1 MNKTI
6 VFDLDDTISFCHDRD
21 WVNAKPNIDLIRRI
35 NKLYN
40 EGWFIHIHSSRGQLS
55 GIDYTDQVM
64 EWLESNGVLFHKL
77 EFGKPLA
84 MLYVDDKAIS
94 VDDFMG
100 IELEELP
107 GGWSG
112 NTVLRI
118 GNKIFKKDSNIQA
131 TVAWYKSAARFYN
144 VPEVLSVIGDQL
156 VLRYIKPSDKKT
168 KATFDELVFIAK
180 SFEAI
185 EPINKYKWKH
195 YIDRIAQHCDWLFLN
210 KKDEYHAVIKLLE
223 NMQQPKHTFC
233 HGDLTPDNTV
243 VDRKGY
249 VNLIDPL
256 NVTYSSFELD
266 IAKLNSW
273 ALRNNENDIVVNTL
287 VVSETIRTLKYAPDE
302 LYFKLRDK
310 CLNYL
315 RV

>member
-1 MNKTI
+1 
-6 VFDLDDTISFCHDRD
+6 
-21 WVNAKPNIDLIRRI
+21 
-35 NKLYN
+35 
-40 EGWFIHIHSSRGQLS
+40 
-55 GIDYTDQVM
+55 
-64 EWLESNGVLFHKL
+64 
-77 EFGKPLA
+77 
-84 MLYVDDKAIS
+84 
-94 VDDFMG
+94 
-100 IELEELP
+100 
-107 GGWSG
+107 
-112 NTVLRI
+112 
-118 GNKIFKKDSNIQA
+118 
-131 TVAWYKSAARFYN
+131 
-144 VPEVLSVIGDQL
+144 
-156 VLRYIKPSDKKT
+156 
-168 KATFDELVFIAK
+168 
-180 SFEAI
+180 
-185 EPINKYKWKH
+185 
-195 YIDRIAQHCDWLFLN
+195 LFLN